1 MKEPVD
7 KKGGGGKGREAGEG
21 RTASTEKRHKL
32 KCVISLSTESP
43 VLSRPVVPDSL
54 RTHGCS
60 PPGSCV
66 YGHSSG
72 KNTGVGCHALLQG
85 IFPTQGS
92 NPGLPER
99 RQILY
104 CLSHRGGPEETLRLT
119 DLLMLTALVQAF
131 SRCRERGL
139 LFAAVQALL
148 VLPGTGSRH
157 SGPSMCSTD
166 SVLVVYGLSCSKA
179 VESSRIR
186 DRTSVFCIGRRF
198 LSTEPTG
205 KSLKKALRYF

>member
-1 MKEPVD
+1 M
-7 KKGGGGKGREAGEG
+7 
-21 RTASTEKRHKL
+21 
-32 KCVISLSTESP
+32 
-43 VLSRPVVPDSL
+43 LSRSVVPDSL

-72 KNTGVGCHALLQG
+72 KNPGVGRHALLQG

-104 CLSHRGGPEETLRLT
+104 CLSHQGSPEKTLRLT
-119 DLLMLTALVQAF
+119 YLLMLTALVQAF

-139 LFAAVQALL
+139 LFAAVQAPL

-157 SGPSMCSTD
+157 SGPSVCSTD
-166 SVLVVYGLSCSKA
+166 SGLVVYGLSCSKA
-179 VESSRIR
+179 CGIFPNQGSNQCLLHWQADSYLLHQQES
-186 DRTSVFCIGRRF
+186 
-198 LSTEPTG
+198 L
-205 KSLKKALRYF
+205 